1 MSGDKGSNT
10 EAGVKRSEEDKKPTE
25 EPPQKKRQPEEEA
38 VEQEEED
45 DEEEEDEEEEEKEK
59 SLVVEGKRQKKK
71 VMRLDFQISKSREP
85 LSIEAGKGEKLGDI
99 ERIKYFIG
107 KIKTHD
113 LKPLHKLLYNR
124 PGAEKT
130 LKRNLR
136 LFNGFAFEKNSDP
149 YNKKVESLKRK
160 NPWLT
165 NAMLKKLC
173 LALDLERNGKHDELI
188 DRIMTFLLK
197 PRTTGKPLPKSKK
210 KKPKK
215 GEKRGNKSRSPSKA
229 KAKVTK
235 KSEEIV
241 METSSEEDEEESKE
255 QASGK
260 EAVRNVQEKEDDE
273 EEESPKPQKKG
284 QKRGKTESISAV
296 TAREKREAKGK
307 KKDPSSDEVSE
318 VSDLSSEDVSSDE
331 EEEVSLS
338 ARTFFLSTGTKINAA
353 KKRPAKAASVKKA
366 DSSSTKTKT
375 TKTSK
380 AKEESEDSSDDEPL
394 IKIVKKPP
402 TDEQLKVTVKKLLDN
417 ANLEE
422 VTMKQICKKVYESY
436 PDHDLSSRKDFIKT
450 TVKEL
455 IS

>member
-1 MSGDKGSNT
+1 MDHSMWTVQPVYLVAYRVWNSA
-10 EAGVKRSEEDKKPTE
+10 AGMWDHSSIKCCS
-25 EPPQKKRQPEEEA
+25 
-38 VEQEEED
+38 
-45 DEEEEDEEEEEKEK
+45 
-59 SLVVEGKRQKKK
+59 
-71 VMRLDFQISKSREP
+71 RLSC
-85 LSIEAGKGEKLGDI
+85 KGEKLGDI

-149 YNKKVESLKRK
+149 YNKKVESLKR
-160 NPWLT
+160 LT

-331 EEEVSLS
+331 EEEAPKKVAKKSP
-338 ARTFFLSTGTKINAA
+338 AAA

-375 TKTSK
+375 TKTS
-380 AKEESEDSSDDEPL
+380 KEESEDSSDDEPL